1 MERWSNTII
10 YAVYV
15 LNEEGK
21 TLLSEH
27 FQSTEDIPNEVLL
40 GGLFTALQSMTRDM
54 TTKDTEMKSVE
65 IEGLSYHIRSFG
77 LIRIVLVT
85 NVPKTP
91 EDIMQRLG
99 LQFINEYGDVL
110 TQAEFNLNTFNPFK
124 NTIQDIMKQL
134 VGYDVSKSIKPSKRL
149 NTGEIFGLPHHLQ
162 ATALALVTLEEGTI
176 NDIAL
181 ESGEEAN
188 VIEKNLATLKEKGY
202 IGTKKQEKKK
212 GGKKKTVYFC
222 TI

>member
-1 MERWSNTII
+1 LERWNSTII

-15 LNEEGK
+15 LTEDGK
-21 TLLSEH
+21 TLLSEN
-27 FQSTEDIPNEVLL
+27 FQSTEEIPKEVLL
-40 GGLFTALQSMTRDM
+40 GGLFTALQSMTKDM

-91 EDIMQRLG
+91 EDIIQTLG
-99 LQFINEYGDVL
+99 LRFINEYGDVL
-110 TQAEFNLNTFNPFK
+110 TQPEFNSTVFSPFR
-124 NTIQDIMKQL
+124 NTIQEIIKQL
-134 VGYDVSKSIKPSKRL
+134 VGYDESKSIKPSKRL

-162 ATALALVTLEEGTI
+162 TTALALVTLEEGTI
-176 NDIAL
+176 SDIAL
-181 ESGEEAN
+181 ESGEEAD
-188 VIEKNLATLKEKGY
+188 VIEKNLATLKEKGF
-202 IGTKKQEKKK
+202 IGTKKQ
-212 GGKKKTVYFC
+212 KKKTVYFC